1 MKEAMSPV
9 RSEPSHQLIKIRWY
23 NLTSMS
29 EADYLEPYRSKR
41 DFSKTSEP
49 PGSVATS
56 SEGKPRYSIQKHWSK
71 RLHYDLRLEVG
82 GVLKSWAVPKG
93 PSMDTKTKR
102 LAVPTEDH
110 PLEYIDFEGRIPEGE
125 YGAGTV
131 IVWDIGTY
139 ENTTRAEGKEVPIG
153 EALER
158 GHATFILSGEKLRG
172 GYALTRT
179 GRGKNE
185 RWILVKMK
193 DEFAKAGED
202 VLEGKP
208 NSALTG
214 RSLEE
219 VAEES

>member
-1 MKEAMSPV
+1 MSQALNLEA
-9 RSEPSHQLIKIRWY
+9 
-23 NLTSMS
+23 
-29 EADYLEPYRSKR
+29 YRKKR

-49 PGSVATS
+49 PGSGATS
-56 SEGKPRYSIQKHWSK
+56 SEGKPRYSIQKHRAK

-82 GVLKSWAVPKG
+82 GVLRSWAVPKG
-93 PSMDTKTKR
+93 PSLDTKTKR

-110 PLEYIDFEGRIPEGE
+110 PLEYIDFEGTIPEGE

-139 ENTTRAEGKEVPIG
+139 ENTTRADGAAVPIA

-158 GHATFILSGEKLRG
+158 GHATFILSGEKLLG

-193 DEFAKAGED
+193 DDFARPD
-202 VLEGKP
+202 LDILEEEP
-208 NSALTG
+208 DSALTG
-214 RSLEE
+214 RSVDE
-219 VAEES
+219 V

>member
-1 MKEAMSPV
+1 MPEVDKLQA
-9 RSEPSHQLIKIRWY
+9 
-23 NLTSMS
+23 
-29 EADYLEPYRSKR
+29 YRKKR
-41 DFSKTSEP
+41 DFSRTSEP
-49 PGSVATS
+49 PGSGGITP
-56 SEGKPRYSIQKHWSK
+56 GDKPRFSVQKHRAK
-71 RLHYDLRLEVG
+71 KLHYDLRLDVG

-93 PSMDTKTKR
+93 PSLDTKTKR

-110 PLEYIDFEGRIPEGE
+110 PLDYIDFEGTIPTGE

-139 ENTTRAEGKEVPIG
+139 ENTTSADGKEVSIA

-158 GHATFILSGEKLRG
+158 GHATFLLSGEKLRG

-193 DEFAKAGED
+193 DDFAKADDD
-202 VLEGKP
+202 VLEREP

-214 RSLEE
+214 RSLKEVEE
-219 VAEES
+219 EDEGRAA

>member
-1 MKEAMSPV
+1 
-9 RSEPSHQLIKIRWY
+9 
-23 NLTSMS
+23 MS
-29 EADYLEPYRSKR
+29 EVENLEAYRKKR

-49 PGSVATS
+49 PGSGATS
-56 SEGKPRYSIQKHWSK
+56 SEGKPRYSIQKHRAK

-82 GVLKSWAVPKG
+82 GVLKSWAIPKG
-93 PSMDTKTKR
+93 PSLDTKTKR

-110 PLEYIDFEGRIPEGE
+110 PLDYIDFEGRIPEGE
-125 YGAGTV
+125 YGAGSV

-139 ENTTRAEGKEVPIG
+139 ENTTRADGAAVPIA

-158 GHATFILSGEKLRG
+158 GHATFILSGEKLLG

-193 DEFAKAGED
+193 DDFARPD
-202 VLEGKP
+202 LDILEEEP
-208 NSALTG
+208 DSALTG
-214 RSLEE
+214 RSVDE
-219 VAEES
+219 V

>member
-1 MKEAMSPV
+1 MSQALNLEA
-9 RSEPSHQLIKIRWY
+9 
-23 NLTSMS
+23 
-29 EADYLEPYRSKR
+29 YRKKR

-49 PGSVATS
+49 MGSGETKT
-56 SEGKPRYSIQKHWSK
+56 EGKPRYSIQKHRAK

-82 GVLKSWAVPKG
+82 GVLKSWAIPKG
-93 PSMDTKTKR
+93 PSLDTKTKR

-110 PLEYIDFEGRIPEGE
+110 PLEYIDFEGMIPEGE

-139 ENTTRAEGKEVPIG
+139 DNTTRADGAAVPIA

-158 GHATFILSGEKLRG
+158 GHATFILSGKKLLG

-193 DEFAKAGED
+193 DDFARPDHD

-219 VAEES
+219 VEEEGRAA

>member
-1 MKEAMSPV
+1 MSQALNLEA
-9 RSEPSHQLIKIRWY
+9 
-23 NLTSMS
+23 
-29 EADYLEPYRSKR
+29 YRKKR

-49 PGSVATS
+49 PGSGATS
-56 SEGKPRYSIQKHWSK
+56 SEGKPRYSIQKHRAK

-82 GVLKSWAVPKG
+82 GVLRSWAIPKG
-93 PSMDTKTKR
+93 PSLDTKTRR

-110 PLEYIDFEGRIPEGE
+110 PLEYIDFEGMIPEGE

-139 ENTTRAEGKEVPIG
+139 ENTTRADGAAVPIA

-158 GHATFILSGEKLRG
+158 GHATFILSGEKLLG

-193 DEFAKAGED
+193 DDFARPD
-202 VLEGKP
+202 LDILEAEP
-208 NSALTG
+208 DSALTG
-214 RSLEE
+214 RSVDE
-219 VAEES
+219 V

>member
-1 MKEAMSPV
+1 
-9 RSEPSHQLIKIRWY
+9 
-23 NLTSMS
+23 MS
-29 EADYLEPYRSKR
+29 EADNLEPYRSKR

-56 SEGKPRYSIQKHWSK
+56 SEGKPRFSVQKHRSK

-82 GVLKSWAVPKG
+82 GVLKSWAIPKG
-93 PSMDTKTKR
+93 PSLDTKTKR

-110 PLEYIDFEGRIPEGE
+110 PLEYIDFEGTIPEGQ

-139 ENTTRAEGKEVPIG
+139 ENTTRADGKEVPIA

-158 GHATFILSGEKLRG
+158 GHATFILSGKKLRG
-172 GYALTRT
+172 GFALTRT

-193 DEFAKAGED
+193 DEFAKADED
-202 VLEGKP
+202 VLEEKP

-214 RSLEE
+214 RSLKEE
-219 VAEES
+219 EEEEDEGRAA

>member
-1 MKEAMSPV
+1 MPEVDKLQA
-9 RSEPSHQLIKIRWY
+9 
-23 NLTSMS
+23 
-29 EADYLEPYRSKR
+29 YRKKR
-41 DFSKTSEP
+41 DFSRTSEL
-49 PGSVATS
+49 PGSGGITP
-56 SEGKPRYSIQKHWSK
+56 GDKPRFSVQKHRAK
-71 RLHYDLRLEVG
+71 KLHYDLRLDVG

-93 PSMDTKTKR
+93 PSLDTKTKR

-110 PLEYIDFEGRIPEGE
+110 PLDYIDFEGTIPTGE

-139 ENTTRAEGKEVPIG
+139 ENTTSADGKEVSIA

-158 GHATFILSGEKLRG
+158 GHATFLLSGEKLRG

-193 DEFAKAGED
+193 DDFAKADDD
-202 VLEGKP
+202 VLEREP

-214 RSLEE
+214 RSLKEVEE
-219 VAEES
+219 EDEGRAA

>member
-1 MKEAMSPV
+1 
-9 RSEPSHQLIKIRWY
+9 
-23 NLTSMS
+23 MS
-29 EADYLEPYRSKR
+29 EVDKLEAYRSKR
-41 DFSKTSEP
+41 DFAKTREP
-49 PGSVATS
+49 EGSGGIKPGD
-56 SEGKPRYSIQKHWSK
+56 KPRFSVQKHRSK

-93 PSMDTKTKR
+93 PSLDTKTKR

-110 PLEYIDFEGRIPEGE
+110 PLDYIDFEGTIPVGE

-139 ENTTRAEGKEVPIG
+139 ENTTSAEGKEVPIA

-158 GHATFILSGEKLRG
+158 GHATFILSGKKLRG

-193 DEFAKAGED
+193 DDFAKADED

-214 RSLEE
+214 R
-219 VAEES
+219 

>member
-1 MKEAMSPV
+1 MV
-9 RSEPSHQLIKIRWY
+9 IK
-23 NLTSMS
+23 LS
-29 EADYLEPYRSKR
+29 EADNLEAYRQKR
-41 DFSKTSEP
+41 DFSKTSEH
-49 PGSVATS
+49 PGSAAANS
-56 SEGKPRYSIQKHWSK
+56 KGSPRFSIQKHRSK

-82 GVLKSWAVPKG
+82 GVLRSWAVPKG
-93 PSMDTKTKR
+93 PSLDTREKR
-102 LAVPTEDH
+102 LAIPTEDH
-110 PLEYIDFEGRIPEGE
+110 PIEYIDFEGTIPEGE

-139 ENTTRAEGKEVPIG
+139 ENTTRADGKEVRIA

-179 GRGKNE
+179 GRGKDE

-214 RSLEE
+214 RSLAEVEE
-219 VAEES
+219 EGRAA

>member
-1 MKEAMSPV
+1 
-9 RSEPSHQLIKIRWY
+9 
-23 NLTSMS
+23 MS
-29 EADYLEPYRSKR
+29 EVDKLEAYRSKR
-41 DFSKTSEP
+41 DFAKTSEP
-49 PGSVATS
+49 PGS
-56 SEGKPRYSIQKHWSK
+56 GGIKPGDKPRFSVQKHRSK

-82 GVLKSWAVPKG
+82 GVLRSWAVPKG
-93 PSMDTKTKR
+93 PSLDTKTKR

-110 PLEYIDFEGRIPEGE
+110 PLDYIDFEGTIPTGE

-139 ENTTRAEGKEVPIG
+139 KNTTNADEKEVPIS

-158 GHATFILSGEKLRG
+158 GHATFILSGKKLRG

-193 DEFAKAGED
+193 DDFAKADED
-202 VLEGKP
+202 VLEAEP
-208 NSALTG
+208 DSALTG

-219 VAEES
+219 VEEEGRAA

>member
-1 MKEAMSPV
+1 MSQALNLEA
-9 RSEPSHQLIKIRWY
+9 
-23 NLTSMS
+23 
-29 EADYLEPYRSKR
+29 YRKKR

-49 PGSVATS
+49 MGSGETKT
-56 SEGKPRYSIQKHWSK
+56 EGKPRYSIQKHRAK

-82 GVLKSWAVPKG
+82 DVLRSWAIPKG
-93 PSMDTKTKR
+93 PSLDTKTKR

-110 PLEYIDFEGRIPEGE
+110 PLEYIDFEGMIPEGE

-139 ENTTRAEGKEVPIG
+139 ENTTRADGAAVPIA

-158 GHATFILSGEKLRG
+158 GHATFILSGEKLLG

-193 DEFAKAGED
+193 DDFARPD
-202 VLEGKP
+202 LDILEAEP
-208 NSALTG
+208 DSALTG
-214 RSLEE
+214 RSVDE
-219 VAEES
+219 V